1 MAEAHPRRM
10 AYLVSRYPAVSHTF
24 ILREVEA
31 LRRLQQKINDDRPMR
46 FLRQAMQE
54 RIDEARPMRG
64 VIRRE
69 PDAPRAHPRPGPVR
83 RDARIG

>member
-1 MAEAHPRRM
+1 
-10 AYLVSRYPAVSHTF
+10 
-24 ILREVEA
+24 
-31 LRRLQQKINDDRPMR
+31 
-46 FLRQAMQE
+46 MQE

-69 PDAPRAHPRPGPVR
+69 PDAPRALPRPGATR